1 MGNALTRKI
10 IFKMLED
17 KATSD
22 ALEYMGF
29 NVNDMKNLNEL
40 VKASIIVSK
49 CIKKMKNL
57 NMNPQKEINLDYQV
71 TINYLFNNLSD
82 ENREILAN
90 LLEIWGYAC

>member
-1 MGNALTRKI
+1 
-10 IFKMLED
+10 MLED

>member
-1 MGNALTRKI
+1 
-10 IFKMLED
+10 MLED

-40 VKASIIVSK
+40 VKASIIISK
-49 CIKKMKNL
+49 CIKKMENL
-57 NMNPQKEINLDYQV
+57 NMNQQKELNLDYQV
-71 TINYLFNNLSD
+71 TIKYFFNNLSN

-90 LLEIWGYAC
+90 LLEAWGYAYK